1 MTTIAYDGKTLAV
14 DSQATAGSTV
24 FGEANK
30 LFPLDDGRYAA
41 FAGCLS
47 VFPEVVAWLNGEG
60 EMPELNDEEPFGG
73 IIVSPDGSALE
84 ITKNM
89 RIFPA
94 SIPWSGG
101 SGEVIAFAAMHSGK
115 TAEEAVEL
123 ACTLDIYTGKPVAS
137 WSVCS

>member
-14 DSQATAGSTV
+14 DSQATAGNTV
-24 FGEANK
+24 FGETNK
-30 LFPLDDGRYAA
+30 LFPLSDGRYAA
-41 FAGCLS
+41 LAGCLS

-60 EMPELNDEEPFGG
+60 EMPDLSEEESFGG
-73 IIVSPDGSALE
+73 IIVSPDGSAVE

-89 RIFPA
+89 RLFPA

-101 SGEVIAFAAMHSGK
+101 SGEAIAFTAMHLGK

-123 ACTLDIYTGKPVAS
+123 ACTLDIYTGGS
-137 WSVCS
+137 ITSVEICI